1 MSMMGDV
8 GDWISQLTGTAV
20 DAGLQVYQTAAQRDI
35 GVASAQAQGM
45 AATNTAAV
53 AAQVEAGKSKTVLY
67 VGAAVIIAALFL
79 RQTRGA

>member
-1 MSMMGDV
+1 MSMMSDA
-8 GDWISQLTGTAV
+8 GDWIAQLTGTAV

-45 AATNTAAV
+45 AAANTAAIS
-53 AAQVEAGKSKTVLY
+53 AQTEANKSKTVMY